1 MGNVQVLA
9 QNNNGQLTEFQRN
22 KILFDFNTFF
32 DLNNDGYLSY
42 KVVIL
47 QFDVSSLCSCFCSR
61 IFNGLKIEYARCQG
75 GRWTVPSINP
85 LKSCFPTFGRV

>member
-42 KVVIL
+42 KVVIIWC
-47 QFDVSSLCSCFCSR
+47 VISLLMFLPR
-61 IFNGLKIEYARCQG
+61 IFNGPKIEFVRCQG